1 MSKPGLVMQK
11 KKTENTSFPL
21 RAELWAVALSAIVG
35 FVLVWVYVTST
46 PKSNVAEGALTK
58 AEVNGG
64 APAAQK
70 AEGSASGRLAAFVRK
85 KTPEPL
91 ADVSFTDGSGN
102 SKSLSDFRG
111 KTVLLNLW
119 ATWCAPCREEMPS
132 LDRLQQ
138 ELGSEKFEVVALA
151 LERGGAKPAQKFLD
165 EIKASNLALYVDK
178 STRAGSKLRV
188 LGMPTTILVDAQ
200 GREIGRLSGPAEW
213 DTPEAKKLVSAALD

>member
-1 MSKPGLVMQK
+1 MQK
-11 KKTENTSFPL
+11 KKTENTSSSL
-21 RAELWAVALSAIVG
+21 RAELWAAALSVIVG
-35 FVLVWVYVTST
+35 FVVVGVYVTST
-46 PKSNVAEGALTK
+46 PKSNVAEGDLTK
-58 AEVNGG
+58 GEVNASAPSAAKATG
-64 APAAQK
+64 A
-70 AEGSASGRLAAFVRK
+70 ASGRLAAFVRK

-102 SKSLSDFRG
+102 SKTLADFRG
-111 KTVLLNLW
+111 KTILLNLW

-138 ELGSEKFEVVALA
+138 ELGSDKFEVVALA
-151 LERGGAKPAQKFLD
+151 LERGGAKSAQKFLD

-188 LGMPTTILVDAQ
+188 LGMPTTILIDED